1 MNKELLIIFYR
12 NPELGK
18 VKTRLAASVGDE
30 KALAIYL
37 RLSGH
42 TREVTENL
50 AMDKS
55 VYYSDFTDSED
66 NWSLT
71 KYKKEIQTGRD
82 LGERM
87 KNAFASGFEQG
98 YQKIAIIG
106 TDCFELSSEIITQS
120 FERLDHHDAVIGPA
134 LDGGYYLLGMKKLI
148 PEIFRN
154 KAWSTES
161 VCTETMKDLERL
173 NLIYSLSPPLRDVD
187 EVRDLP
193 EELAHLLN
201 PNRPA

>member
-50 AMDKS
+50 AMHKS

-66 NWSLT
+66 NWALT

-98 YQKIAIIG
+98 YQKITIIG

-120 FERLDHHDAVIGPA
+120 FERLEHHDAVIGPA

-173 NLIYSLSPPLRDVD
+173 NLVYSLSPPLRDVD

-201 PNRPA
+201 PNRSA

>member
-18 VKTRLAASVGDE
+18 VKTRLAASIGDE

-37 RLSGH
+37 LLSAH
-42 TREVTENL
+42 TREVSENL
-50 AMDKS
+50 GIDKTL
-55 VYYSDFTDSED
+55 YYTDFVDRED
-66 NWSLT
+66 NWSLA
-71 KYKKEIQTGRD
+71 KFKKEIQTGRD

-87 KNAFASGFEQG
+87 RNALAAGFEQG
-98 YQKIAIIG
+98 YQKIVIIG
-106 TDCFELSSEIITQS
+106 TDCFELTPEIIEQS

-148 PEIFRN
+148 PEIFKN
-154 KAWSTES
+154 KTWSTES
-161 VCTETMKDLERL
+161 VCTETMKDFERL
-173 NLIYSLSPPLRDVD
+173 NLGYSLSPPLRDVD
-187 EVRDLP
+187 EVKDLP

-201 PNRPA
+201 PGLAS

>member
-18 VKTRLAASVGDE
+18 VKTRLAASIGDE

-37 RLSGH
+37 RLSAQ

-55 VYYSDFTDSED
+55 LYYSDFVDRED
-66 NWSLT
+66 NWPLA

-87 KNAFASGFEQG
+87 RNAFASGFEQG
-98 YQKIAIIG
+98 YQKIVIIG
-106 TDCFELSSEIITQS
+106 TDCFELTPEIITQS

-148 PEIFRN
+148 LEIFKN

-161 VCTETMKDLERL
+161 VCTETMKDFERL
-173 NLIYSLSPPLRDVD
+173 NLGYSLSPPLRDVD
-187 EVRDLP
+187 EVKDLP
-193 EELAHLLN
+193 EELAYLLN
-201 PNRPA
+201 PDQPT

>member
-37 RLSGH
+37 RLSAH
-42 TREVTENL
+42 TREVSENL
-50 AMDKS
+50 TMDKS
-55 VYYSDFTDSED
+55 LCYSDFADSED
-66 NWSLT
+66 NWPLA

-87 KNAFASGFEQG
+87 KNAFASGFELG
-98 YQKIAIIG
+98 YQKIVIIG
-106 TDCFELSSEIITQS
+106 TDCFELTAEIIKQS

-173 NLIYSLSPPLRDVD
+173 NLVYSLSPPLRDVD
-187 EVRDLP
+187 EVKDLP

-201 PNRPA
+201 PKS

>member
-18 VKTRLAASVGDE
+18 VKTRLAASIGDE

-37 RLSGH
+37 RLSAH

-50 AMDKS
+50 TMDKAL
-55 VYYSDFTDSED
+55 YYSDFTDRED

-71 KYKKEIQTGRD
+71 HFKKEIQTGRD

-87 KNAFASGFEQG
+87 RNAFASGFEQG
-98 YQKIAIIG
+98 YQKIVIIG
-106 TDCFELSSEIITQS
+106 TDCFELTPEIIKQS
-120 FERLDHHDAVIGPA
+120 FERLDHHDTVIGPA

-148 PEIFRN
+148 PEVFRN

-161 VCTETMKDLERL
+161 VCTETMKDFERL
-173 NLIYSLSPPLRDVD
+173 NLGYSLSPPLRDVD
-187 EVRDLP
+187 EVKDLP

-201 PNRPA
+201 PGQVS

>member
-18 VKTRLAASVGDE
+18 VKTRLAASIGDE

-37 RLSGH
+37 NLSAH
-42 TREVTENL
+42 TRDVTENL
-50 AMDKS
+50 TMDKAL
-55 VYYSDFTDSED
+55 YYSDFTDRED

-71 KYKKEIQTGRD
+71 HFKKEIQTGRD

-87 KNAFASGFEQG
+87 RNAFAAGFEQG
-98 YQKIAIIG
+98 YQKIVIIG
-106 TDCFELSSEIITQS
+106 TDCFELTPEIIKQS
-120 FERLDHHDAVIGPA
+120 FERLDHHDTVIGPA

-148 PEIFRN
+148 PEVFRN
-154 KAWSTES
+154 KTWSTES
-161 VCTETMKDLERL
+161 VCTETMKDFERL
-173 NLIYSLSPPLRDVD
+173 NLGYSLSPPLRDVD
-187 EVRDLP
+187 EVKDLP

-201 PNRPA
+201 PGQVS

>member
-18 VKTRLAASVGDE
+18 VKTRLAASIGDE

-37 RLSGH
+37 RLSAH
-42 TREVTENL
+42 TRDITENL
-50 AMDKS
+50 EMDRS
-55 VYYSDFTDSED
+55 LYYSDFLDNED
-66 NWSLT
+66 NWPLAN
-71 KYKKEIQTGRD
+71 YKKEIQTGRD

-87 KNAFASGFEQG
+87 RNAFASGMELG
-98 YQKIAIIG
+98 YEKIVIIG
-106 TDCFELSSEIITQS
+106 TDCFELTSEIIMQS

-173 NLIYSLSPPLRDVD
+173 NLGYSLSPPLRDVD
-187 EVRDLP
+187 EVKDLP

-201 PNRPA
+201 PGGHS

>member
-18 VKTRLAASVGDE
+18 VKTRLAASIGDE

-37 RLSGH
+37 NLSAH
-42 TREVTENL
+42 TRDVTENL
-50 AMDKS
+50 TMDKAL
-55 VYYSDFTDSED
+55 YYSDFADRED

-71 KYKKEIQTGRD
+71 HFKKEIQTGRD

-87 KNAFASGFEQG
+87 RNAFAAGFEQG
-98 YQKIAIIG
+98 YQKIVIIG
-106 TDCFELSSEIITQS
+106 TDCFELTPEIIKQS
-120 FERLDHHDAVIGPA
+120 FERLDHHDTVIGPA

-148 PEIFRN
+148 PEVFRN
-154 KAWSTES
+154 KTWSTES
-161 VCTETMKDLERL
+161 VCTETMKDFERL
-173 NLIYSLSPPLRDVD
+173 NLGYSLSPPLRDVD
-187 EVRDLP
+187 EVKDLP

-201 PNRPA
+201 PGQVS

>member
-18 VKTRLAASVGDE
+18 VKTRLAASIGDE

-37 RLSGH
+37 KLSAH
-42 TREVTENL
+42 TRDVTENL
-50 AMDKS
+50 TMDKAL
-55 VYYSDFTDSED
+55 YYSDFTDRED

-71 KYKKEIQTGRD
+71 HFKKEIQTGRD

-87 KNAFASGFEQG
+87 RNAFASGFEQG
-98 YQKIAIIG
+98 YQKIVIIG
-106 TDCFELSSEIITQS
+106 TDCFELTPEIIKQS
-120 FERLDHHDAVIGPA
+120 FERLDHHDTVIGPA

-148 PEIFRN
+148 PEVFRN

-161 VCTETMKDLERL
+161 VCTETMKDFERL
-173 NLIYSLSPPLRDVD
+173 NLGYSLSPPLRDVD
-187 EVRDLP
+187 EVKDLP

-201 PNRPA
+201 PGGPA